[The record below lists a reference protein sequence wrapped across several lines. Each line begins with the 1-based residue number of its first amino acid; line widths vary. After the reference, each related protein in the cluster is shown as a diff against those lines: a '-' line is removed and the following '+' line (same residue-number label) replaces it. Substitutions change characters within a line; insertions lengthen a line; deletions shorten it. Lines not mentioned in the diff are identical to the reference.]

1 MQKKLA
7 QALRLMKNELD
18 EPAGALAVALQDAIA
33 EAEETERVVGV
44 DDLAATVQAI
54 VRDHLPEVVE
64 TPEVS
69 AAINRVARKVRGEGN
84 YLASRQAAKDYLAT
98 IRNSRSA
105 TDYSRN
111 WAAKL
116 AENGITG
123 LTAPSLVDGVIQT
136 AWGQGSGL
144 FSALRH
150 VSQQNFTIQ
159 YDATD
164 GWQQLARGHAKGTNK
179 EAQVLEVSPKLIA
192 LQGIY
197 KDQYVDRV
205 DLAAMTD
212 DTTFLRWLVEELSDR
227 LAFTIEA
234 QIIGGGNSGQ
244 NDIHAVING
253 SYQSAMANS
262 VITAF
267 EGIGGK
273 TTADA
278 WTNVSQI
285 DTSTEPAS
293 ITWRTAALSLNNRG
307 RDIWAYVSPAAYI
320 SLATRIYGSGGTPVA
335 IGPDQL
341 AAELGVARVIP
352 WKYFATGVD
361 GVLITPDLYYRIGG
375 EPFGEQ
381 SSIWLTNQEAY
392 RAEIFAGG
400 AIAGLKSTAVI
411 LSE

>member
-18 EPAGALAVALQDAIA
+18 DSAGALAVALQEAIA
-33 EAEETERVVGV
+33 EAEETERVVGI

-69 AAINRVARKVRGEGN
+69 AAINRTVKKMKATSN
-84 YLASRQAAKDYLAT
+84 YLQSPQSVRDYMAT
-98 IRNSRSA
+98 IRSSHSA

-111 WAAKL
+111 WSAKL
-116 AENGITG
+116 VENGITG
-123 LTAPSLVDGVIQT
+123 LAAPALVDGVIQT
-136 AWGQGSGL
+136 AWGRGSGL

-164 GWQQLARGHAKGTNK
+164 GWEQLARGHAKGKEK
-179 EAQVLEVSPKLIA
+179 EAQVLAVSPKLVA

-234 QIIGGGNSGQ
+234 QIIGGGNSATT
-244 NDIHAVING
+244 DIHAVVNG

-273 TTADA
+273 TVADA
-278 WTNVSQI
+278 WTDVAQI
-285 DTSTEPAS
+285 DTTTEPES

-307 RDIWAYVSPAAYI
+307 RDIWAYVSPQAFVK
-320 SLATRIYGSGGTPVA
+320 LATRIYGAGGTPVA
-335 IGPDQL
+335 ISPDQL
-341 AAELGVARVIP
+341 AGELGVAKVIT
-352 WKYFATGVD
+352 WKYFGAGVD
-361 GVLITPDLYYRIGG
+361 GVLITPDLYYRVGG